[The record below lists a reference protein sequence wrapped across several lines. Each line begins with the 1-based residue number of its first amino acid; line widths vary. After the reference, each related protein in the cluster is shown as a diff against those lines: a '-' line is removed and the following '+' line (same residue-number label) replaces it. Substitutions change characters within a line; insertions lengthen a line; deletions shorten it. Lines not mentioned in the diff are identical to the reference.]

1 MNYCNIGKCNLNLEE
16 KWNITWRICKND
28 VNVQIQNKRGKTFIT
43 CKWIYI
49 YTCTCI
55 QVLIYLLRHNYGRFW
70 GAQSDLSTTERINI
84 PIRCHYQL
92 IKPCT
97 YSNGRDI
104 ISLISLENLVST
116 QYSGELLE
124 SLKCEGGGDTV
135 LRRDPKSSLQRLI
148 KEERC

>member
-1 MNYCNIGKCNLNLEE
+1 MNYCNIWKCNLNLEG

-43 CKWIYI
+43 CIWIYI
-49 YTCTCI
+49 YTCTYMYWYTCYVI
-55 QVLIYLLRHNYGRFW
+55 IMAVSGEPNQM
-70 GAQSDLSTTERINI
+70 LSTTDRINI

-124 SLKCEGGGDTV
+124 SLKSEGGGV
-135 LRRDPKSSLQRLI
+135 
-148 KEERC
+148 

>member
-1 MNYCNIGKCNLNLEE
+1 MAVSGEPN
-16 KWNITWRICKND
+16 
-28 VNVQIQNKRGKTFIT
+28 QI
-43 CKWIYI
+43 
-49 YTCTCI
+49 
-55 QVLIYLLRHNYGRFW
+55 
-70 GAQSDLSTTERINI
+70 LSTTDRINI

-116 QYSGELLE
+116 QYSGEILE
-124 SLKCEGGGDTV
+124 SLKCEGGGGVRV

>member
-1 MNYCNIGKCNLNLEE
+1 MAVSGEPN
-16 KWNITWRICKND
+16 
-28 VNVQIQNKRGKTFIT
+28 QILSKTD
-43 CKWIYI
+43 
-49 YTCTCI
+49 
-55 QVLIYLLRHNYGRFW
+55 Q
-70 GAQSDLSTTERINI
+70 INI

-104 ISLISLENLVST
+104 ISLISSENLVST

-124 SLKCEGGGDTV
+124 SLKCEGRGGGVTV